1 MAQIR
6 ITQVRSGID
15 RPEKHKRI
23 LRALGLRRNQTSGV
37 HNDSVTIM
45 GMVNKISHLVQ
56 VESVEE

>member
-23 LRALGLRRNQTSGV
+23 LRALGLRRNQTSVV